1 MMVEKERREGR
12 SEKGSERLRKPSN
25 KTSKTDQS
33 VKSQVR
39 KKKARARQA
48 MEEKLASAMVKE
60 VEAALA
66 TTRRSP
72 RSRTARLRRGR
83 GGEGSSWQ
91 QIPKSKEVSSTLQVL
106 SQPATS
112 GRTRS
117 GNLNQETRSGNLNQ
131 EPRSGNLKQLGT
143 KPKNTQLSAQLMVDL
158 ESPGGA
164 EGQVA
169 PWAVYE
175 PQKVG
180 NSPIYIAPG
189 QYEVEDS
196 RPYQFSGYTTR
207 DSFNVPVA
215 SLVAGPTTTSSYNNN
230 NNNNRYNRN
239 NNGAIFNGP
248 GTPVPTFATNTVAT
262 NAKGKENGDAYDPF
276 YPNYKGFGRK
286 ASALQRPASPVVVVE
301 KTRPYFPNYFPPK
314 LGV

>member
-1 MMVEKERREGR
+1 VEKERREGR
-12 SEKGSERLRKPSN
+12 SDEGEESGR
-25 KTSKTDQS
+25 KTSKDMST
-33 VKSQVR
+33 KSRVR

-66 TTRRSP
+66 TTRRTA
-72 RSRTARLRRGR
+72 RSRTGRLRRMR
-83 GGEGSSWQ
+83 GGEATSWGQ
-91 QIPKSKEVSSTLQVL
+91 VPKSKEVSSTLQVL
-106 SQPATS
+106 SQPAAS
-112 GRTRS
+112 GRTSS
-117 GNLNQETRSGNLNQ
+117 GNLNQQ
-131 EPRSGNLKQLGT
+131 QT
-143 KPKNTQLSAQLMVDL
+143 KPKNTKLSAQLMVDL

-164 EGQVA
+164 QGQVE

-175 PQKVG
+175 SQKVG

-215 SLVAGPTTTSSYNNN
+215 SLVAGPSTTSSYNSNN
-230 NNNNRYNRN
+230 NDLSKRYNSKDRPTIYNSNKNNNE
-239 NNGAIFNGP
+239 AIFNGP
-248 GTPVPTFATNTVAT
+248 GTPAPTFSTNTVAT
-262 NAKGKENGDAYDPF
+262 NVKGKENGSAYDPF

-286 ASALQRPASPVVVVE
+286 ASALQRPASPVVVVD
-301 KTRPYFPNYFPPK
+301 KTRPYFPNYFPK
-314 LGV
+314 QGV